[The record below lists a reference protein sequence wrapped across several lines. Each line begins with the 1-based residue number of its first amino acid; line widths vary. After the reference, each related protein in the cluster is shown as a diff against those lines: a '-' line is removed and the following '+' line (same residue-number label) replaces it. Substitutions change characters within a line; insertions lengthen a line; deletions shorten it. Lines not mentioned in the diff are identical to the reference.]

1 MDIVAD
7 NIFSVF
13 SYVFDKCTDILDMFA
28 LHFSS
33 FYVSLLSLLLASV
46 AIVCIF
52 LFISKLVHAF
62 NS

>member
-33 FYVSLLSLLLASV
+33 FYVSLLSLFLASV
-46 AIVCIF
+46 TIFFIF
-52 LFISKLVHAF
+52 LFIDKMVHGL
-62 NS
+62 